1 MYWPR
6 MSSQIEDYNPQQSK
20 EPIQQCEF
28 AARQWSKVEADLCEL
43 KGRILL
49 VVSDYYSNL
58 IVLGFVGLVS
68 MPSVGV
74 FRQSN
79 KAQNN

>member
-6 MSSQIEDYNPQQSK
+6 MSSQIEDYNTQQSK

-58 IVLGFVGLVS
+58 IVLGFVGLAEHTDR
-68 MPSVGV
+68 GHGY
-74 FRQSN
+74 QSCTRSSL
-79 KAQNN
+79 